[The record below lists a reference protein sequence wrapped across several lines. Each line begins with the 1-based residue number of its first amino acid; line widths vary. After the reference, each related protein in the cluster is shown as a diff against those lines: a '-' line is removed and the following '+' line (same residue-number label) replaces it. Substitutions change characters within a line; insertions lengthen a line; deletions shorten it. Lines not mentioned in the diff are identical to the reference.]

1 MLTPFIKG
9 LAVTLVI
16 VGVAIV
22 VLVNTTKPKE

>member
-9 LAVTLVI
+9 LAVTLAI

-22 VLVNTTKPKE
+22 VLVNMTKPKE

>member
-22 VLVNTTKPKE
+22 VLVNMTKPKE

>member
-16 VGVAIV
+16 VGVTIV
-22 VLVNTTKPKE
+22 VLVNMTKPKE